1 MKTQNTYS
9 FKSVRNYLLN
19 HDFVSTYRQRNC
31 DAYHN
36 YKTNEYV
43 LVPYEEGNYT
53 EIELLKL
60 FKNSKGIELP
70 AAVEICRFKLFIHQ
84 ELKNNHSINIL

>member
-1 MKTQNTYS
+1 MKTQNIYS

-19 HDFVSTYRQRNC
+19 NSYVMTYRQRNC

-43 LVPYEEGNYT
+43 LVPFEEGNYT
-53 EIELLKL
+53 EDELLAL
-60 FKNSKGIELP
+60 FQNSKGTELP
-70 AAVEICRFKLFIHQ
+70 ADIEICRFKLFIHHQ
-84 ELKNNHSINIL
+84 KNNSK